1 MYFYNPELIEFAVI
15 FAYIYDG
22 VADWNKT
29 DATITLKQPGSPDIE
44 LNINNANTNKRFVV
58 FASMTASANGL
69 NIVREERFF
78 KGHKEIDKH
87 YGFGFIWVP
96 GSK

>member
-1 MYFYNPELIEFAVI
+1 M
-15 FAYIYDG
+15 
-22 VADWNKT
+22 
-29 DATITLKQPGSPDIE
+29 
-44 LNINNANTNKRFVV
+44 NINNANTNKRFVV